1 MTTSSKV
8 AAQAVFATTLG
19 LALSFYMANNAIAQ
33 TTSNPAT
40 KPVSSPVKN
49 PQTPA
54 PTAVAKPAAT
64 LNAPA
69 QAANATAQASPMQA
83 VIAGHHGGW
92 SMFLQNPCHTGQ
104 ASPDL
109 ALATSGKVRWTFPA
123 EGTIDRD
130 RKSVV

>member
-54 PTAVAKPAAT
+54 PTAVSFADEPAGFARQPET
-64 LNAPA
+64 F
-69 QAANATAQASPMQA
+69 ASQP
-83 VIAGHHGGW
+83 
-92 SMFLQNPCHTGQ
+92 
-104 ASPDL
+104 
-109 ALATSGKVRWTFPA
+109 
-123 EGTIDRD
+123 
-130 RKSVV
+130 